1 MKESSISKKV
11 HIPLI
16 AAIVVGFIVITINYF
31 LSVDS
36 IRTDVYA
43 QQEVNQNS
51 FFNEALDGKKN
62 IGLSNAIN
70 IAKNYY
76 VIQSLKTKDR
86 DLAIRGLADVTA
98 DFKTN
103 TKYKNIKIH
112 VHDENVHSF
121 LRAWKPKKWGDDLS
135 GFRQTVVDTKKN
147 QQPIVAIELGRAGMV
162 LRGLAPVLDDDGYLG
177 SVEFMQGLNSIVR
190 DGAEKFGLDVAIVM
204 ENRYL
209 STASALKNAKKTGG
223 YTLAVKEKVVNM
235 DFFNELSQID
245 IEKKEAQQSENYFI
259 TSIPIYDYSK
269 QRVGYAVMGKKLSA
283 VEHIVGQSES
293 SLLSQMMIMA
303 MIDLVILVLLMWII
317 KKSVTDPIIKLDTV
331 ANELASGDAD
341 LSQRLKI
348 ISNDEI
354 GKAAKSFNVFLDK
367 VEVIA
372 NNAQDQASK
381 AEEANESI
389 KVQMTKNNMTLR
401 LSEGMIKA
409 STRNSKDLQASMET
423 SVNSVNVVN
432 TLNEQTE
439 EVIAEVNVKTDDVIE
454 TIGNISE
461 MIGNSR
467 ADSES
472 LTENVTEIFSVISLI
487 KDISDQ
493 TNLLALNA
501 AIEAARAGEHGRG
514 FAVVADEVRK
524 LAERTQKA
532 TSEVEA
538 NISILKQN
546 SVSML
551 ENSEKVAEFTE
562 ESSGKLDEFKQSLTQ
577 LVSNAKTIK
586 SDNEI
591 IAKDLFMNISK
602 LDHMIFKFAAYN
614 SIFEAKVSDQVTDHN
629 SCNFGKWYQ
638 TEGKKAFSGNT
649 NFSEIAQPHKKLH
662 DNIHKAME
670 IVTSKECLDNADE
683 VVELFAQTEK
693 ESDAFFEL
701 LNRLSQRS

>member
-1 MKESSISKKV
+1 MKEASISKKV

-16 AAIVVGFIVITINYF
+16 ISIAVGFVIIAINYF
-31 LSVDS
+31 ASVDS
-36 IRTDVYA
+36 IREEVYI
-43 QQEVNQNS
+43 QQEKSLDS
-51 FFNEALDGKKN
+51 FFNEAMDNKRN

-76 VIQSLKTKDR
+76 VVESLRTKDR
-86 DLAIRGLADVTA
+86 ELAIKGLRDINT
-98 DFKTN
+98 DFKES

-112 VHDENVHSF
+112 IHDKNVHSF
-121 LRAWKPKKWGDDLS
+121 LRAWKPEKWGDDLS
-135 GFRQTVVDTKKN
+135 SFRKTVVDIKN
-147 QQPIVAIELGRAGMV
+147 NQRPIVAIELGRAGMV
-162 LRGLAPVLDDDGYLG
+162 LRGLAPVMKGEYLG
-177 SVEFMQGLNSIVR
+177 SVEFMQGLNSIVK
-190 DGAEKFGLDVAIVM
+190 DGAKKFDIDMVIVM
-204 ENRYL
+204 ENSYL
-209 STASALKNAKKTGG
+209 STATALKNAKRTGD
-223 YTLAVKEKVVNM
+223 YTLAVKEQVINL
-235 DFFNELSQID
+235 DFFNELSQIEID
-245 IEKKEAQQSENYFI
+245 KEGTQQSKKYFI
-259 TSIPIYDYSK
+259 TSVPIYDYSK
-269 QRVGYAVMGKKLSA
+269 QRIGYAVLGKKLSD
-283 VEHIVGQSES
+283 VEHLIAKSES
-293 SLLSQMMIMA
+293 SLLTQMMIMA

-317 KKSVTDPIIKLDTV
+317 KRSVTDPIINLDRV
-331 ANELASGDAD
+331 AHELASGDAD
-341 LSQRLKI
+341 LSQRLQIK
-348 ISNDEI
+348 SNDEI

-372 NNAQDQASK
+372 KNAQDQADQ
-381 AEEANESI
+381 AEEANASI
-389 KVQMTKNNMTLR
+389 KVQMTKNNMTLQ

-409 STRNSKDLQASMET
+409 STSNSKDLQASMEK
-423 SVNSVNVVN
+423 SVNSVKVVN

-439 EVIAEVNVKTDDVIE
+439 EVIAEVNSKTDDVIE

-472 LTENVTEIFSVISLI
+472 LTENVTEIFSVIGLI

-562 ESSGKLDEFKQSLTQ
+562 ESSGKLDEFKQSLSQ

-586 SDNEI
+586 GDNEVI
-591 IAKDLFMNISK
+591 EKDLFMNISK

-614 SIFEAKVSDQVTDHN
+614 SIFESKVSDQMVDHT
-629 SCNFGKWYQ
+629 SCKFGKWHQ
-638 TEGKKAFSGNT
+638 TEGKKIYSGN
-649 NFSEIAQPHKKLH
+649 NIFAEMVEPHKRLH
-662 DNIHKAME
+662 DNVLKVMK
-670 IVTSKECLDNADE
+670 IVSSKDCLENADE
-683 VVELFAQTEK
+683 IVRLFAQTEE
-693 ESDAFFEL
+693 ESDQFFAL
-701 LNRLSQRS
+701 LNKLSQSS